1 MASQRS
7 SQPIHVAL
15 VWVCHRCC
23 VGLLL
28 TSSAVSVCLYMWLY
42 SVYFIFCTIVNPTVP
57 VAWLFLVIQF
67 DLCMT
72 ECVCACVRVRVCVS
86 ASVCVCVCA
95 RVYQASY
102 FLPRGDLWYEHVWV
116 PSCVPILSFP
126 EHCDNS
132 GRTRTHRL
140 NGRDKELLS

>member
-23 VGLLL
+23 VDLLL

-57 VAWLFLVIQF
+57 VAWLFFGYTVWPVH
-67 DLCMT
+67 DG
-72 ECVCACVRVRVCVS
+72 
-86 ASVCVCVCA
+86 VCVCVCA
-95 RVYQASY
+95 RVPIKLFFTQRWFMVWACLGAIVCAYTQFSWT
-102 FLPRGDLWYEHVWV
+102 LWQLWQNTYTSAEWKRQRFTV
-116 PSCVPILSFP
+116 
-126 EHCDNS
+126 
-132 GRTRTHRL
+132 L
-140 NGRDKELLS
+140 NVFFVFVFFCLFF